1 MSLQPEKTEKQLPEN
16 MDRRTFLNRL
26 SLGLTALVS
35 VLLAVPVIGA
45 LIAPL
50 FRKVPRIWR
59 PVGAANKFNIGDTVL
74 VKFEDSS
81 PLPWAGVT
89 AETAAWLRRHSESEF
104 IAFAVNCSHLGCPVR
119 WIKNSELFLCPCH
132 GGVYYKDGS
141 VASGPPPRGLSR
153 YPVRVKNDRV
163 EILTSPIPITNI

>member
-1 MSLQPEKTEKQLPEN
+1 MNFQPEKMEDQLAES

-26 SLGLTALVS
+26 SFGLTALTGA
-35 VLLAVPVIGA
+35 LLAIPVVGA

-50 FRKVPRIWR
+50 FRNVPRIWR
-59 PVGAANKFNIGDTVL
+59 PVGAVNKFKIGDTVL

-89 AETAAWLRRHSESEF
+89 AETAAWLRRHSETEF
-104 IAFAVNCSHLGCPVR
+104 TAFAVNCAHLGCPVR
-119 WIKNSELFLCPCH
+119 WIQDSELFLCPCH

-141 VASGPPPRGLSR
+141 VAAGPPPRGLSR